1 MAALA
6 YCDVL
11 AAPIVLPAQALLVR
25 RGGRTGFAAWLRS
38 LVLTAALCLPL
49 LVAVVIARGRRDA
62 LYWLTKPNRTLV
74 SVTFEEF
81 IGGDSGLT
89 SVRWATIVIG
99 AALLGLS
106 VVLVRR
112 WTARERDTFA
122 VAACWGVLAPL
133 LLLAASF
140 VHPVFWPR
148 YAIVALPG
156 LCMLGALAVW
166 RLWRSP
172 LGRLAGVACLV
183 GIVVAAAV
191 ADARQRTRVQEE
203 WRPVGALLRADRSP
217 GQPLILD
224 NVITLP
230 VLGYYDRAF
239 RRGDGDVLVQE
250 WQEAPMPAGVVGL
263 KDPHGYGSV
272 ADGPPTAALAEQL
285 ARRGRGGLWII
296 FSEVDKDLQGDP
308 RQAPAVQWVRAHCT
322 VASTETVGVWV
333 LHATRCA
340 G

>member
-25 RGGRTGFAAWLRS
+25 PGGRTGFAAWLRS

-224 NVITLP
+224 
-230 VLGYYDRAF
+230 
-239 RRGDGDVLVQE
+239 VLVQE

-308 RQAPAVQWVRAHCT
+308 RQAPAVQWVRAHCA